1 MEFRRVLFRSVL
13 ALLVPFGTG
22 TGFIAMLVVLF
33 LVRILHQVSQP
44 AEAAAAPLV
53 ASHAELA
60 SANSFLSLSSSVGEV
75 TGKALLAP
83 AVVRFWG
90 LRPVT
95 LIAGIL
101 FWFSALRVVKF
112 RPDTDNT
119 VFDRRQV
126 R

>member
-22 TGFIAMLVVLF
+22 TGFIAMLAVIF
-33 LVRILHQVSQP
+33 LVRLLHQVSQP

-60 SANSFLSLSSSVGEV
+60 SANSFLSLASSTGEV

-83 AVVRFWG
+83 AVALGRASARDGVFQYVSSWG
-90 LRPVT
+90 V
-95 LIAGIL
+95 A
-101 FWFSALRVVKF
+101 
-112 RPDTDNT
+112 D
-119 VFDRRQV
+119 
-126 R
+126 